1 MLNANNSWDVIDAAY
16 QNLGATDDAALD
28 PATLEDY
35 DYDTAN
41 DETAYQITN
50 EYSPD
55 IALLSAYARAG
66 YLDDDEIWEEIGAA
80 CRRALEKVA
89 EERWQDHQ
97 DELEAEADEDWDE

>member
-1 MLNANNSWDVIDAAY
+1 MINANNSWDVIEAAY
-16 QNLGATDDAALD
+16 ENLGATDDAALD

-50 EYSPD
+50 VYSPD
-55 IALLSAYARAG
+55 IALLTAYARAG
-66 YLDDDEIWEEIGAA
+66 YLDDDAEIWEAIGAA

-89 EERWQDHQ
+89 EERWQEYQ
-97 DELEAEADEDWDE
+97 DEIEEEEGEE

>member
-1 MLNANNSWDVIDAAY
+1 MLNANNSWEVIEAAY
-16 QNLGATDDAALD
+16 QNLGATDDDALD

-55 IALLSAYARAG
+55 IALLTAYARAG
-66 YLDDDEIWEEIGAA
+66 YLDDDNEIWEAIGAA

-89 EERWQDHQ
+89 EERWQDYQ
-97 DELEAEADEDWDE
+97 DEDEDEDWDE

>member
-1 MLNANNSWDVIDAAY
+1 MLNVNNSWEVIEAAY

-55 IALLSAYARAG
+55 IALLIAYARAG
-66 YLDDDEIWEEIGAA
+66 YLDDDNEIWEAIGAA

-89 EERWQDHQ
+89 QERW
-97 DELEAEADEDWDE
+97 EEAEREREAEEDWDE

>member
-1 MLNANNSWDVIDAAY
+1 MINANNSWDVIEAAY
-16 QNLGATDDAALD
+16 QNLGATDDDALD
-28 PATLEDY
+28 PATLGDY

-55 IALLSAYARAG
+55 IALLTAYARAG
-66 YLDDDEIWEEIGAA
+66 YLDDDNEIWEAIGAA

-89 EERWQDHQ
+89 EERWQDH
-97 DELEAEADEDWDE
+97 LEEEEGEE

>member
-1 MLNANNSWDVIDAAY
+1 MINANNSWDVIEAAY
-16 QNLGATDDAALD
+16 QNLGATDDDALD
-28 PATLEDY
+28 PATLGGY

-55 IALLSAYARAG
+55 IALLTAYARAG
-66 YLDDDEIWEEIGAA
+66 YLDDDNEIWEAIGAA

-89 EERWQDHQ
+89 EERWQEYQ
-97 DELEAEADEDWDE
+97 DEIEEEEGEE

>member
-1 MLNANNSWDVIDAAY
+1 MLNANNSWDVIEAAY
-16 QNLGATDDAALD
+16 QNLGATDDDALD

-50 EYSPD
+50 VYSPD
-55 IALLSAYARAG
+55 IALLIAYARAG
-66 YLDDDEIWEEIGAA
+66 YLDDDNEIWEAIGAA

-89 EERWQDHQ
+89 EERWQEYQ
-97 DELEAEADEDWDE
+97 DEIEEEEGEE

>member
-1 MLNANNSWDVIDAAY
+1 MLNANNSWDVIEAAY
-16 QNLGATDDAALD
+16 QNLGATDDDALD

-50 EYSPD
+50 VYSPD
-55 IALLSAYARAG
+55 IALLTAYARAG
-66 YLDDDEIWEEIGAA
+66 YLDDDNEIWEAIGAA

-89 EERWQDHQ
+89 EERW
-97 DELEAEADEDWDE
+97 EEAEREREAEEDWEE